1 LNGVDVRHEV
11 GTCATNRVTGQR
23 SQKMKVRTSLIGLL
37 VVCDIGVCSI
47 STAAAPPAGPPAGYN
62 INAEFTEKSPDGAI
76 AIEQYENKETD
87 DYKWQFWVRWEGT
100 FTLLDPEPADYPAGF
115 RFTNNLRWLVRMQKT
130 GSGEST
136 LYLYRLGPRGFV
148 PATKK
153 PLGDLAWAYFK
164 SRPEWRKVKKDPEYH
179 ISANLLKGTEENYR
193 WLGVDWR
200 ENRYLLIS
208 LSGDADIKT
217 RKPMQTG
224 VVNGWRCRYDLQT
237 GKFDVPP
244 LFSNDN
250 AKAVVLQ

>member
-1 LNGVDVRHEV
+1 MNGVDVRHEV

-23 SQKMKVRTSLIGLL
+23 SQKMKVRTSSIGLL
-37 VVCDIGVCSI
+37 VVCGIGVCSI

>member
-1 LNGVDVRHEV
+1 
-11 GTCATNRVTGQR
+11 
-23 SQKMKVRTSLIGLL
+23 MKVRTSLVGLL
-37 VVCDIGVCSI
+37 VVWSIGVCSGV
-47 STAAAPPAGPPAGYN
+47 AAAQPAAPPAGYKIDP
-62 INAEFTEKSPDGAI
+62 EFTAKSPDGAI
-76 AIEQYENKETD
+76 TIEQYVNKETD
-87 DYKWQFWVRWEGT
+87 DWKWQFWARHQDKLT
-100 FTLLDPEPADYPAGF
+100 MLKPEQPDYSAGF
-115 RFTNNLRWLVRMQKT
+115 RFTNDSQWLVRMQKT

-136 LYLYRLGPRGFV
+136 LYLYRLGPQGFV

-193 WLGVDWR
+193 WLGVDWP

-224 VVNGWRCRYDLQT
+224 VVNDWRCRYDLQT

-250 AKAVVLQ
+250 AKAVVPQ